1 MLSSIRNATVLGI
14 KRQTLRKAFHV
25 NSRANHALVVRIGD
39 EVTYTIEGGE
49 SRSSIKGDVIYIPK
63 GCTYT
68 TTPDVDKNEY
78 IIIYFEAEI
87 ENPHFQIYHLEELNL
102 AIDVCYAMMSS
113 STGGTQ
119 TDRLLITSHFY
130 KLLSIVSASSEATA
144 LQSEKLKLIKPAIE
158 YLGKNVFSPDFKI
171 SDLYQISGMSATYF
185 RKLFFAYSGLS
196 PVKYVMQKRLDMA
209 KIIINEGDFFYI
221 KDVALAVGYTDALYF
236 SRIYKK
242 YHGHAPRISKIASQ
256 NK

>member
-1 MLSSIRNATVLGI
+1 MTVLGI
-14 KRQTLRKAFHV
+14 KRQTLKRVIHV
-25 NSRANHALVVRIGD
+25 SSRANHVLVVRIGD

-49 SRSSIKGDVIYIPK
+49 SLPSIKGDVIYIPK
-63 GCTYT
+63 GYTYT
-68 TTPDVDKNEY
+68 TTPNADKNEH

-87 ENPHFQIYHLEELNL
+87 ENPHFQIYHLEELNR

-113 STGGTQ
+113 STSGTQ
-119 TDRLLITSHFY
+119 ADKLLITSHFY

-144 LQSEKLKLIKPAIE
+144 LQSEKLKLIKPALE
-158 YLGKNVFSPDFKI
+158 YLGQNVFSPDFKI
-171 SDLYQISGMSATYF
+171 SDLYQIAGMSATYF

-209 KIIINEGDFFYI
+209 KIIIDEGDFFYI
-221 KDVALAVGYTDALYF
+221 RDVALAVGYTDALYF

-242 YHGHAPRISKIASQ
+242 YHGHAPSISKIAP
-256 NK
+256 KDE